1 MNEVGILK
9 NICNVHGAIQSE
21 VISINFHC
29 RKCGKFKKKNTKSVY
44 CFKCLGV

>member
-9 NICNVHGAIQSE
+9 HINNADPIMQDE

-44 CFKCLGV
+44 CYKCLGV